1 MNPLHNNHNNNNV
14 HEFNITGGSNFPQT
28 TATNATQAGRFSNNN
43 RYVPSCNCNN
53 DISVLNNDTS
63 PTRTNIITDHNDY
76 QQSSM
81 SHSTSN
87 TDIISTGHNHYQ
99 QKISC
104 DASNDKVGHNYHQTT
119 PNNVSSPHFYPQ
131 YNDQNSSNALN
142 SLEITINSP
151 HTTIIITSDQ
161 NSSNA
166 FPLLNSLGITINSPR
181 ATIIITSSDIR
192 NLIQQDHAYSNKT
205 P

>member
-76 QQSSM
+76 QQSM

-142 SLEITINSP
+142 SLGITINSP

-192 NLIQQDHAYSNKT
+192 NLIQQDHAYSNKS

>member
-63 PTRTNIITDHNDY
+63 PTR
-76 QQSSM
+76 
-81 SHSTSN
+81 
-87 TDIISTGHNHYQ
+87 HYQ

-104 DASNDKVGHNYHQTT
+104 DASNDKVGHQTT

-142 SLEITINSP
+142 SLGITINSP

-192 NLIQQDHAYSNKT
+192 NLIQQDHAYSNKS

>member
-1 MNPLHNNHNNNNV
+1 MYTKRIL
-14 HEFNITGGSNFPQT
+14 
-28 TATNATQAGRFSNNN
+28 
-43 RYVPSCNCNN
+43 
-53 DISVLNNDTS
+53 SVYIFL
-63 PTRTNIITDHNDY
+63 I
-76 QQSSM
+76 
-81 SHSTSN
+81 
-87 TDIISTGHNHYQ
+87 GHYQ

-104 DASNDKVGHNYHQTT
+104 DASNDKVGHQTT

-142 SLEITINSP
+142 SLGITINSP

-192 NLIQQDHAYSNKT
+192 NLIQQDHAYSNKS